1 MSIFDKFKK
10 NDESVVE
17 TPPVVETETPPV
29 VETETPPVVETETP
43 PVVEEQIVEEEG
55 QQIMIDPDSNDK
67 RDGEKSFL

>member
-10 NDESVVE
+10 NDESVV
-17 TPPVVETETPPV
+17 
-29 VETETPPVVETETP
+29 ETPPVVETETP

>member
-10 NDESVVE
+10 NDESVV
-17 TPPVVETETPPV
+17 ETPPV